1 MKNGIWT
8 KTKQTEQFSVCME
21 ELSLSNSHCSTTA
34 WLLYDDDDDGT
45 ASWHLIEIIVCN
57 HLKRLAGDM
66 QATRSRQQYFNWIL
80 PDACDSIEQ
89 EWNNKETNRDTA
101 VALSKCLTKG
111 WDVALLAG
119 NRKWLLTHLIWLNL
133 YDSFCMSCCIK
144 NPRNSKHYFM
154 WTIQGCIWT
163 GYSWCSS
170 I

>member
-66 QATRSRQQYFNWIL
+66 QATRTGNSILIGSSQMHVIPSNKSETTKRQT
-80 PDACDSIEQ
+80 
-89 EWNNKETNRDTA
+89 ETRQSHCPNVWRR
-101 VALSKCLTKG
+101 VG
-111 WDVALLAG
+111 
-119 NRKWLLTHLIWLNL
+119 
-133 YDSFCMSCCIK
+133 M
-144 NPRNSKHYFM
+144 
-154 WTIQGCIWT
+154 
-163 GYSWCSS
+163 
-170 I
+170 